1 MKKYE
6 LYMYLGFPSGS
17 AVKKS
22 VCCAGGAGG
31 VGSVSRWGGS
41 PGVGMATHYGI
52 LAWGTPW
59 TEEPGRLQSMA
70 SQRVVHDG
78 SNLAHAHAHMHT
90 CIYLVMQ
97 RIKCEFKVLI
107 NIEFLDHMTLWIKY

>member
-52 LAWGTPW
+52 LAWSTPKVIRAW
-59 TEEPGRLQSMA
+59 QLQSTG
-70 SQRVVHDG
+70 SQKARHD
-78 SNLAHAHAHMHT
+78 
-90 CIYLVMQ
+90 
-97 RIKCEFKVLI
+97 
-107 NIEFLDHMTLWIKY
+107 